1 MENQTQLLEVKN
13 VKKHFPIKGGLLQR
27 PKSFVKAV
35 NGVDLTVYEGET
47 VGIVGESGC
56 GKSTLGRLV
65 IGLEKLTEGTISF
78 GGESIGDLPDRKLKK
93 YKSNLQMIFQD
104 PFASLNP
111 RQKIGDALE
120 EVFVI
125 HSNMNKAERK
135 AKVQSL
141 LQEVGLKEE
150 HYDRFPHEFSGGQ
163 RQRVGIARALAL
175 NPSLIVCD
183 EAVSALDVSVQAQIM
198 KLLKK
203 LQTKYNLTYLF
214 ISHDLGVVRYM
225 SDRVLVMY
233 LGAQAEMGDSH
244 KIYNNPLHPYTKALL
259 SAIPRT
265 NPKHK
270 SERIKLKGDLPS
282 ASDYPKGCPFHTRC
296 PIAQAHCAE
305 VVPEWREVEEN
316 HFVACHEV

>member
-1 MENQTQLLEVKN
+1 MDKTERQSKVKELLK
-13 VKKHFPIKGGLLQR
+13 
-27 PKSFVKAV
+27 
-35 NGVDLTVYEGET
+35 
-47 VGIVGESGC
+47 
-56 GKSTLGRLV
+56 
-65 IGLEKLTEGTISF
+65 
-78 GGESIGDLPDRKLKK
+78 
-93 YKSNLQMIFQD
+93 
-104 PFASLNP
+104 
-111 RQKIGDALE
+111 
-120 EVFVI
+120 
-125 HSNMNKAERK
+125 
-135 AKVQSL
+135 
-141 LQEVGLKEE
+141 EVGLKEE

-203 LQTKYNLTYLF
+203 LQEKYNLTYLF
-214 ISHDLGVVRYM
+214 ISHDLGVVRHM

-233 LGAQAEMGDSH
+233 LGAQVEMGDSQQ
-244 KIYNNPLHPYTKALL
+244 IYNNPLHPYTKALL

-270 SERIKLKGDLPS
+270 SERIKLQGDLPS

-305 VVPEWREVEEN
+305 VIPEWREVEEN
-316 HFVACHEV
+316 HFVACHEVQQKGRLE